1 MEICYGGFIG
11 FIVSA
16 SMTLMKSGWLSN
28 FFPDAGFE
36 PVGGGRADG
45 VFCQHA
51 GQMLANEY
59 LGWRFLG
66 VPLF

>member
-1 MEICYGGFIG
+1 
-11 FIVSA
+11 
-16 SMTLMKSGWLSN
+16 MTLMKSGWLSN